1 MPILEVSHLTKKFGG
16 LVAVSDASFTVEE
29 NRITCLIGP
38 NGSGKTTV
46 FNLITGAIPADGG
59 SVRYKGNELI
69 GKRVVQTVSLG
80 VARTFQDLKLFGEFT
95 VLQNV
100 MVALRGR
107 HGETVPAGLTYSDR
121 SAKAWA
127 DIEKAQEILTL
138 FGLSDAAET
147 PVASLPYGMQKLVS
161 LARLYAVDA
170 ELLLLDE
177 PSIGLSPNLVQS
189 ILQTVRK
196 LADERGLAAVI
207 VEQNVKVALDVAD
220 YVLALRGGRVIFE
233 GPASE
238 VSVDKLWDLF

>member
-107 HGETVPAGLTYSDR
+107 HGETVTAGLTYSDR

-147 PVASLPYGMQKLVS
+147 PVASLPPTACRS
-161 LARLYAVDA
+161 
-170 ELLLLDE
+170 
-177 PSIGLSPNLVQS
+177 
-189 ILQTVRK
+189 
-196 LADERGLAAVI
+196 
-207 VEQNVKVALDVAD
+207 
-220 YVLALRGGRVIFE
+220 
-233 GPASE
+233 
-238 VSVDKLWDLF
+238 W

>member
-16 LVAVSDASFTVEE
+16 LVAVNDASFTVEE

-59 SVRYKGNELI
+59 SVLYKGSELI
-69 GKRVVQTVSLG
+69 GKRVVQTVALG

-100 MVALRGR
+100 MVALHGR

-121 SAKAWA
+121 SAKARA
-127 DIEKAQEILTL
+127 DIEKAQEILAL

-147 PVASLPYGMQKLVS
+147 PVGSLPYGMQKLVS
-161 LARLYAVDA
+161 LARL
-170 ELLLLDE
+170 
-177 PSIGLSPNLVQS
+177 
-189 ILQTVRK
+189 
-196 LADERGLAAVI
+196 
-207 VEQNVKVALDVAD
+207 
-220 YVLALRGGRVIFE
+220 
-233 GPASE
+233 
-238 VSVDKLWDLF
+238 